1 MLFSSAGTPG
11 TSGAG
16 QAGAA
21 SVTQVAAGAKTLYKS
36 PGVLNTDRSSRLD
49 AAPFAPFVGATS
61 DKRAPQLTVIA
72 ASAGPI
78 DVTTR
83 SEKSGPAAE
92 TFVSGSFEGS
102 VQDATVGGSSAQDS
116 FAPAT
121 GSVGYSGSTTA
132 PVSLN
137 VDRMTGTGPVD
148 ASITTSSGHG
158 FDQLSIAKGGTVN
171 MAHNGPAT
179 TFTLTLS
186 SEPHNGLPSSFTSGP
201 ISIGSGQTATISGL
215 HWSSL
220 SSGTISVKVGKHRV
234 LLHNRAPLVRLVSVR
249 QVAVHQLSHHQV
261 QLVIAGKLASRA
273 GAARVVVLWVVRSGK
288 KLLARHDA
296 LLSPQQGAFRASWT
310 VKLAP
315 AKDLTL
321 TTEVVAVSEKGANA
335 ASSTVT
341 RTTTFSVS

>member
-1 MLFSSAGTPG
+1 MAANTPVLSNRASSTSSPTAPGACPVRPSRTTSPSKAAPSAIVVTDPGSIPLHPTLATLGGAAPSLLFSSAGTPG

-158 FDQLSIAKGGTVN
+158 YRPALDRQGRDSKYGAQRAGDHLHFDLV
-171 MAHNGPAT
+171 
-179 TFTLTLS
+179 
-186 SEPHNGLPSSFTSGP
+186 
-201 ISIGSGQTATISGL
+201 
-215 HWSSL
+215 
-220 SSGTISVKVGKHRV
+220 V
-234 LLHNRAPLVRLVSVR
+234 RAPQRP
-249 QVAVHQLSHHQV
+249 AV
-261 QLVIAGKLASRA
+261 
-273 GAARVVVLWVVRSGK
+273 
-288 KLLARHDA
+288 
-296 LLSPQQGAFRASWT
+296 
-310 VKLAP
+310 
-315 AKDLTL
+315 
-321 TTEVVAVSEKGANA
+321 
-335 ASSTVT
+335 
-341 RTTTFSVS
+341 